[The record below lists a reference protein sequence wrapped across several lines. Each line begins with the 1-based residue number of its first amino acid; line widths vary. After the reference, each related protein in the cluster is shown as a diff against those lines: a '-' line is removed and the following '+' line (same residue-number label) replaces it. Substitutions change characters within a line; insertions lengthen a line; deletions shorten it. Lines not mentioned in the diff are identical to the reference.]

1 METSS
6 NQLLAIALSVLYHL
20 KKLIQLESLFFFV
33 RRACE
38 KKTNSLG
45 KIERNDHPTNHQVYF
60 FFVEFEFRSSKG
72 RVKQSHRPAKACLK
86 SFKEMITHRSVLNIL
101 GRVLLLAINPKFE

>member
-6 NQLLAIALSVLYHL
+6 NQVLAIALSVLCHL

-38 KKTNSLG
+38 KKANSLG
-45 KIERNDHPTNHQVYF
+45 KIERNDHPTNHQGF
-60 FFVEFEFRSSKG
+60 FFVEFEFRSLKG

-86 SFKEMITHRSVLNIL
+86 SFKEMITHRSVRIL

>member
-6 NQLLAIALSVLYHL
+6 NQVLAIALSVLYHL

-33 RRACE
+33 RRAFE

-45 KIERNDHPTNHQVYF
+45 KIERNDNPTNHQGF